1 MAENVVFLRVL
12 HSLFLLKTVVL
23 WKLNCI
29 KVYKEDKRSYNDISI
44 NPKTQIRKAYQP
56 ND

>member
-12 HSLFLLKTVVL
+12 HSLFLLKNVVL

-44 NPKTQIRKAYQP
+44 NPKTQIRKTYQP